1 MTEKIN
7 IEELKVMIANEIK
20 NEGLNE
26 VLDSTAID
34 KIVKDILYKQNMDN
48 ARNAIPEIIPEQTE
62 GPPMAAPT
70 NAMPTETGDVEV
82 PTNKYYTPSIEADNF
97 GTGITNSTTQIDQST
112 SGNIP
117 AYTPELPSFL
127 NKIEPAKVI
136 VFDMNELSHGGENL
150 TNAPLRTFENPDVK
164 KSMNDFWVNEGKK
177 KAEVYMA
184 KFEKIGEIEFNYVN
198 GTSQFVEKR
207 FDPDFEAQA
216 KYKENP
222 YGAPSLPQTTGT
234 DNSNIMAQISTA
246 VDLEAVVTKI
256 VKDLIQ
262 KGMGNNIATPNDV
275 PNPNNLPTTS
285 AGVPIHPT
293 GLATSPNEGY
303 GYDQSQAVR
312 PMEESNRLFKGNGD
326 ITELN
331 AVAFDLNMAKLVDD
345 NGSFVKSELPEALKE
360 YIGAGRRDFL
370 KNENQEVEEWH
381 FDGTSYFLP
390 KNRISKNK
398 GYIVKK

>member
-1 MTEKIN
+1 MAEKIN

-62 GPPMAAPT
+62 APPMAAPSNT
-70 NAMPTETGDVEV
+70 MPKETGDVEV
-82 PTNKYYTPSIEADNF
+82 PTNKYYTPSIDADNF

-198 GTSQFVEKR
+198 GTSQFIEKR
-207 FDPDFEAQA
+207 FEPDFEAQA

-222 YGAPSLPQTTGT
+222 YGAPSLPQTTGV
-234 DNSNIMAQISTA
+234 DSSNIMAQISTA
-246 VDLEAVVTKI
+246 VDLEAVVKNI
-256 VKDLIQ
+256 VMDLIK
-262 KGMGNNIATPNDV
+262 KGITNNAIQNQYALGALDPN
-275 PNPNNLPTTS
+275 NPNIPTDNMGRYIT
-285 AGVPIHPT
+285 PQ
-293 GLATSPNEGY
+293 EGY
-303 GYDQSQAVR
+303 GYDKTQAVK

-326 ITELN
+326 IQELN

-345 NGSFVKSELPEALKE
+345 NGVYAKAELPEALKE
-360 YIGAGRRDFL
+360 YIGSGRRDFL

>member
-34 KIVKDILYKQNMDN
+34 KIIKDILYKQNMDN
-48 ARNAIPEIIPEQTE
+48 ARNAIPEIIPEQT
-62 GPPMAAPT
+62 GAPAMAVPT

-82 PTNKYYTPSIEADNF
+82 PTNKYYAPSVDTDNF

-136 VFDMNELSHGGENL
+136 VFDMNELSHGGESL

-164 KSMNDFWVNEGKK
+164 KSMNDFWVGEGKK

-198 GTSQFVEKR
+198 GTSQFIEKR
-207 FDPDFEAQA
+207 FEPDFEAQA

-222 YGAPSLPQTTGT
+222 YGTPSVPQAT

-262 KGMGNNIATPNDV
+262 KGMASNIATPNSI

-285 AGVPIHPT
+285 AGVPIHPR
-293 GLATSPNEGY
+293 GLAT
-303 GYDQSQAVR
+303 
-312 PMEESNRLFKGNGD
+312 EESNRLFKGNGD
-326 ITELN
+326 IVELN
-331 AVAFDLNMAKLVDD
+331 AVAFDLNMSKLVDD
-345 NGSFVKSELPEALKE
+345 NGYYTKSELPEALKE
-360 YIGAGRRDFL
+360 YIGAGKREFL

>member
-48 ARNAIPEIIPEQTE
+48 AKNAIPEIIPEQTE
-62 GPPMAAPT
+62 APPMAAPS
-70 NAMPTETGDVEV
+70 NAMPKETGDTEV
-82 PTNKYYTPSIEADNF
+82 PTNKYYTPSIDADNF

-150 TNAPLRTFENPDVK
+150 TNAPLRTFENPDIK

-198 GTSQFVEKR
+198 GTSQFIEKR
-207 FDPDFEAQA
+207 FEPDFETQA

-222 YGAPSLPQTTGT
+222 YGAPSLPQTTGI

-246 VDLEAVVTKI
+246 VDLEAVVKNI
-256 VKDLIQ
+256 VMDLIK
-262 KGMGNNIATPNDV
+262 KGMMSN
-275 PNPNNLPTTS
+275 S
-285 AGVPIHPT
+285 AGPISIPQE
-293 GLATSPNEGY
+293 SY
-303 GYDQSQAVR
+303 GYDKSQSVK